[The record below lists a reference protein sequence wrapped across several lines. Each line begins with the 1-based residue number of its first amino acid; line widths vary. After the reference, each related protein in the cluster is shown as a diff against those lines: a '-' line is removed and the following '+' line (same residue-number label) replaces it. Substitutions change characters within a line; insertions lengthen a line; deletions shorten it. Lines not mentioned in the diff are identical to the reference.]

1 MGQSLRGQV
10 EIYDHVET
18 ILDSTTKFWIFR
30 IQRRIAIL
38 SIEIG
43 TYRSWKV

>member
-18 ILDSTTKFWIFR
+18 ILAR